1 MAGNVKKVDRNPVAK
16 VLDLLEW
23 CVDEPSDSV
32 GTREAAA
39 ALGVAPSSA
48 HRLLNAL
55 VDKGYL
61 LQDQDDGRFQ
71 LGPRLFRLAQAA
83 GRRSPLPG
91 VALGVMHELVA
102 TCNETALLGIFSSAR
117 EEMTLVAAVDCSHEL
132 RFVLPLHAW
141 LPLHS
146 GASGLAILAF
156 LPEQDRKRI
165 VSRSGIPDTRRLE
178 RELKAIRS
186 QGYAVTHGQ
195 RTKGAVGMA
204 CPVFGPLGGV
214 VGDIILNVPEL
225 RFGSR
230 TEARLAPMLIEAA
243 GEITAKLGGQAPAG
257 DR

>member
-23 CVDEPSDSV
+23 CVDESSESV

-39 ALGVAPSSA
+39 ALGIAPSSA

-61 LQDQDDGRFQ
+61 LQDQDDGRYQ

-91 VALGVMHELVA
+91 VALGVMHDLVVA
-102 TCNETALLGIFSSAR
+102 CNETALLGIFSSAR

-132 RFVLPLHAW
+132 RFVLPLHTW

-156 LPEQDRKRI
+156 LPEQDRQRI
-165 VSRSGIPDTRRLE
+165 ISRSGIVDGRRLE
-178 RELKAIRS
+178 RELKTIRS

-204 CPVFGPLGGV
+204 CPVFGPS
-214 VGDIILNVPEL
+214 GDVEGDLILNIPEL
-225 RFGSR
+225 RFSSGMEGR
-230 TEARLAPMLIEAA
+230 LARLLTEAAQ
-243 GEITAKLGGQAPAG
+243 EITVKLGGRASTA
-257 DR
+257 